1 MKEFIFGIDEENSDW
16 AEVFYG
22 WIRNNSPEL
31 IRCKNCKFWGI
42 TIYENIETCPKH
54 RNANGWEQ
62 ATDPEDFCSWA
73 EKREE

>member
-1 MKEFIFGIDEENSDW
+1 MKEYIVSENSYEYEMRRYD
-16 AEVFYG
+16 EL
-22 WIRNNSPEL
+22 REL
-31 IRCKNCKFWGI
+31 IRCKDCKFWEI

-73 EKREE
+73 EKRKE